1 MYVFRFL
8 PPCTSV
14 TVNAFSVHC
23 DPRNFFPDTDA
34 FWPERWLLASKPAE
48 PAPPSSSVDGDGT
61 CTSRIPEG
69 FVHNERAFIPFSHGP
84 MNCPGKALA
93 LLELRVAVVA
103 LVHTFRARLR
113 AGWDSGFYEREIR
126 DFFSATRPCVPV
138 VLEARWES

>member
-1 MYVFRFL
+1 MMKNTSIALRGA
-8 PPCTSV
+8 PPCPPRAGDDFAFV
-14 TVNAFSVHC
+14 HDENAF
-23 DPRNFFPDTDA
+23 
-34 FWPERWLLASKPAE
+34 LA
-48 PAPPSSSVDGDGT
+48 
-61 CTSRIPEG
+61 
-69 FVHNERAFIPFSHGP
+69 FSHGP